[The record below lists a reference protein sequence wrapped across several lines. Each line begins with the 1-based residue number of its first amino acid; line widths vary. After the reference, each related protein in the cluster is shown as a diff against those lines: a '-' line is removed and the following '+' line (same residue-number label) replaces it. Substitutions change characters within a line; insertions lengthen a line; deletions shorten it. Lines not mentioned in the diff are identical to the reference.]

1 MHSFFQVTTRRKNRC
16 YFNTNKEGAYIRGA
30 YTRFYFFVYT
40 RTPPPPPPPPL
51 RLVYRDRPITG
62 EAYKNVCVCV
72 CVCWGGGGGGGGLQA
87 QVYGI
92 CIETVKHSQFKEQR
106 TET

>member
-1 MHSFFQVTTRRKNRC
+1 MC
-16 YFNTNKEGAYIRGA
+16 
-30 YTRFYFFVYT
+30 
-40 RTPPPPPPPPL
+40 
-51 RLVYRDRPITG
+51 
-62 EAYKNVCVCV
+62 VCVCV
-72 CVCWGGGGGGGGLQA
+72 CVCWGGGEGGAGGGLQA

>member
-30 YTRFYFFVYT
+30 YTRMYLFVYS
-40 RTPPPPPPPPL
+40 RTPLPPPPL

-72 CVCWGGGGGGGGLQA
+72 CVLGGGGGGVGVAYKRNFMVFALKRLS
-87 QVYGI
+87 
-92 CIETVKHSQFKEQR
+92 TVSSKNKERKHK
-106 TET
+106 